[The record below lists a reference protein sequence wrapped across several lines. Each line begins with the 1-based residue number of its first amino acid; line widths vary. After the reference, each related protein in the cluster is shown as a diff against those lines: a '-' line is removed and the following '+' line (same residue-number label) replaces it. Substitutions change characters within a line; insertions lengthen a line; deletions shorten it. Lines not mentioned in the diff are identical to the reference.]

1 MVPIY
6 VSVCV
11 DVKLDLAMD
20 AITPF
25 IESSMDLL
33 DVVNG
38 CSTIG
43 SIIPLLL
50 QARPSMAQP

>member
-6 VSVCV
+6 ISVCV
-11 DVKLDLAMD
+11 DVKLNLAMG

-25 IESSMDLL
+25 IESRMDLL

-38 CSTIG
+38 CS
-43 SIIPLLL
+43 SL
-50 QARPSMAQP
+50 SK